1 MSRPPMQAAITPVD
15 DSAFPTWVRNWI
27 HYDTLASSLY
37 KQAINARKVR
47 EGYEEKILESL
58 ERRKMLNAM
67 LQLKQG
73 KYQAVEEVHN
83 SPLSFAAIEGILHA
97 YFKSKGATA
106 RDETLDIIAFMKQH
120 RQQTRTLRLRKVADH
135 AADLPPPPAPE
146 QRQLE

>member
-1 MSRPPMQAAITPVD
+1 MSITPAITPVD

-47 EGYEEKILESL
+47 EGYEDKILESL
-58 ERRKMLNAM
+58 ERRKMMNAV

-73 KYQAVEEVHN
+73 KYHAVEEVHN

-97 YFKSKGATA
+97 YFKSKGVSA

-120 RQQTRTLRLRKVADH
+120 RQQTRTMRLRKLDDR
-135 AADLPPPPAPE
+135 AADLPAPPE
-146 QRQLE
+146 LQ